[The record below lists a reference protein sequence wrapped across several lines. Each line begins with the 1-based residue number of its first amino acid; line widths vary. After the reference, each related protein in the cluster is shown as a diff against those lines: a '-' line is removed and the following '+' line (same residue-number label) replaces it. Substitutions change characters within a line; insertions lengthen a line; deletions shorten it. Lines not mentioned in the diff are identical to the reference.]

1 VKRRETLASAIRI
14 GNPVHVEAVRSSG
27 ATVLQVTDDELVAA
41 WKALAAEEGL
51 FCEPS
56 SAAGLVAVLRGD
68 VEAERLV
75 VTITG
80 HGLKDPA
87 LADRLAPPP
96 VEVDPDPD
104 AIVDASRS
112 QMS

>member
-1 VKRRETLASAIRI
+1 MIHVDDDEIVAAWRTLAS
-14 GNPVHVEAVRSSG
+14 
-27 ATVLQVTDDELVAA
+27 
-41 WKALAAEEGL
+41 EEGL

-56 SAAGLVAVLRGD
+56 SAAGLAAVLRGD
-68 VEAERLV
+68 VEGERLV

-87 LADRLAPPP
+87 IADRLAPPP

-104 AIVDASRS
+104 AIASASRS
-112 QMS
+112 GHGAG